1 MDSFVDKLAQRFNAG
16 ELIKANGEAEALEA
30 DRLKAQAEEYD
41 KMMKE
46 IRRLNLKTVELSEQ
60 VSQLIQCGIEQIEA
74 YEAAAKESGGEDVV
88 KEEQLLKELISDGIE
103 KQKESFLK
111 IASNQQ
117 DMLIESVENQQEI
130 MNTFAANSLQMQ
142 QESMK
147 RLEDRLTT
155 LRAAIEESLADMETS
170 LRIGMKDYEPMLQA
184 MHNDNLANK
193 AAVDENMNQMKEM
206 IVKVRLLMD
215 EQSKQLLDFVH
226 KENVKVYRNVQA
238 VVNDQT
244 SLRTK
249 ELAGQLERVEKKAGR
264 PSLLLVCTFLLAAGS
279 LALQVLRI
287 LGIL

>member
-30 DRLKAQAEEYD
+30 DRLKAQADEYD

-46 IRRLNLKTVELSEQ
+46 VRRLNLKTVELSEQ
-60 VSQLIQCGIEQIEA
+60 ISQLIQCGIEQIEA
-74 YEAAAKESGGEDVV
+74 YGAAGKNNGEEDG
-88 KEEQLLKELISDGIE
+88 EEQQLLKDLIADGIE

-117 DMLIESVENQQEI
+117 DMLIESMENQQEI
-130 MNTFAANSLQMQ
+130 MNTFAVNSLQTQ

-155 LRAAIEESLADMETS
+155 LRAAIEESLTDMETS
-170 LRIGMKDYEPMLQA
+170 LRIGVKDYEPMMQA
-184 MHNDNLANK
+184 IHNDNLVNK

-206 IVKVRLLMD
+206 ITRIRLLMD

-244 SLRTK
+244 SLRAK
-249 ELAGQLERVEKKAGR
+249 ELAVQLERVEKKTGR

-279 LALQVLRI
+279 LALQVLRMF
-287 LGIL
+287 GIL

>member
-30 DRLKAQAEEYD
+30 DRLKAQADEYD

-46 IRRLNLKTVELSEQ
+46 VRRLNLKTVELSEQ

-74 YEAAAKESGGEDVV
+74 YGAAGKNNGEEDG
-88 KEEQLLKELISDGIE
+88 EEQQLLKDLIADGIE

-117 DMLIESVENQQEI
+117 DMLIESMENQQEI
-130 MNTFAANSLQMQ
+130 MNTFAVNSLQTQ

-155 LRAAIEESLADMETS
+155 LRAAIEESLTDMETS
-170 LRIGMKDYEPMLQA
+170 LRIGVKDYEPMMQA
-184 MHNDNLANK
+184 IHNDNLVNK

-206 IVKVRLLMD
+206 ITRTRLLMD

-244 SLRTK
+244 SLRAK
-249 ELAGQLERVEKKAGR
+249 ELAVQLERVEKKTGR

-279 LALQVLRI
+279 LALQVLRMF
-287 LGIL
+287 GIL